1 MSTFTN
7 REDPDEMQHITT
19 LHFINLYT
27 VYKGK
32 KDHQTKE
39 YNSFLIITGHPG
51 GKIIFSLTHP
61 RTSGWKKLLGTSGWK
76 KPLAFMTL
84 SLPFEN

>member
-1 MSTFTN
+1 MSTFTI
-7 REDPDEMQHITT
+7 REDPDEMQHSTT

-27 VYKGK
+27 VYNLGK

-61 RTSGWKKLLGTSGWK
+61 TGLVGGKSFSGQVGGKSC
-76 KPLAFMTL
+76 
-84 SLPFEN
+84 LPV